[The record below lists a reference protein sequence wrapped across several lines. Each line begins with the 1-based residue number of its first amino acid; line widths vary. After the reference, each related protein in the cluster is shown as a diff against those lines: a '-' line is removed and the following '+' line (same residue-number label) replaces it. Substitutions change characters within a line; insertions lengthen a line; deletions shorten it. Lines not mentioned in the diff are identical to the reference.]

1 MNNKIYK
8 IDLKNKKRKLLVKNK
23 EKINHLF
30 VTGNGDIY
38 YTDSGLKKYKNK
50 KIFKIK
56 VELSN
61 KSHIWINYLNNFVI
75 HWDNLIYL
83 DRLHKWYFKYNFD
96 TKEITHFLK
105 ENKYSYLSVKDWI
118 LIVTDELWD
127 IEFVDIEEEFKNKYW
142 SKLEKIKEKLDKMSL
157 SEKQKDKLKRSIEKF
172 RRGKAKLN

>member
-1 MNNKIYK
+1 LNNKIYK

-61 KSHIWINYLNNFVI
+61 KSHI
-75 HWDNLIYL
+75 
-83 DRLHKWYFKYNFD
+83 
-96 TKEITHFLK
+96 
-105 ENKYSYLSVKDWI
+105 
-118 LIVTDELWD
+118 
-127 IEFVDIEEEFKNKYW
+127 
-142 SKLEKIKEKLDKMSL
+142 
-157 SEKQKDKLKRSIEKF
+157 
-172 RRGKAKLN
+172 